1 MGSSKGVTSYENKQD
16 QSPCKCSTSGLPRTG
31 AYFLHCLF
39 PGCFHLQL
47 QALDLSWQWQVCREQ
62 QWMYFSVCKDVLPG
76 RDPEIPSL
84 GAEWAIRHLFIQ
96 GWLCHLPLQAHVC
109 PGNWTVSAFL
119 HHRPL
124 CGTSRK
130 SFSWNHW
137 ITTCQKLC
145 LCLCITCTVGDT
157 WVFWR

>member
-1 MGSSKGVTSYENKQD
+1 MKIN
-16 QSPCKCSTSGLPRTG
+16 RTKALANAAYQVYQG

-84 GAEWAIRHLFIQ
+84 GAE
-96 GWLCHLPLQAHVC
+96 
-109 PGNWTVSAFL
+109 
-119 HHRPL
+119 
-124 CGTSRK
+124 
-130 SFSWNHW
+130 
-137 ITTCQKLC
+137 
-145 LCLCITCTVGDT
+145 
-157 WVFWR
+157 